1 MYKMNK
7 KLLIILT
14 LSILLIITGCK
25 GNKGGFKEEKYNLE
39 VEGGTIY
46 GTLTIPNKE
55 GVYPVALIHQ
65 GSGPTDRDG
74 NSAIAGDNNSLKMIA
89 EALAEAGIASVRYDK
104 RGIAASM
111 ALIQKEEDLV
121 FEDYI
126 ADASLW
132 INKIRDDSRFK
143 NVYIIGHSEGA
154 LIGAQASVDSR
165 VDGFISIAGAG
176 FSAYDTIKRQLE
188 SQPKEIT
195 DLTTPI
201 LEELKNGNL
210 VDNVPQDLYS
220 LFRPSVQPYMISWF
234 KYDPAEVIKKIESP
248 ILILQ
253 GNNDLQVT
261 VEDAKRLNEAIE
273 SRLVII
279 KGMNHILKDA
289 PTDPQGNFD
298 TYKDPELPLNEE
310 LKRELINFINGNR

>member
-1 MYKMNK
+1 MNK
-7 KLLIILT
+7 RLLVLLT
-14 LSILLIITGCK
+14 LSILLAITGCK
-25 GNKGGFKEEKYNLE
+25 GNKDGGFKEEKYNLE
-39 VEGGTIY
+39 VEGGTIF
-46 GTLTIPNKE
+46 GTLTIPNGE
-55 GVYPVALIHQ
+55 AVYPVALIHQ

-89 EALAEAGIASVRYDK
+89 EALAESGIASVRYDK

-111 ALIQKEEDLV
+111 ALIEKEEELV
-121 FEDYI
+121 FESYI
-126 ADASLW
+126 DDANLW
-132 INKIRDDSRFK
+132 INTIRNDSRFNK
-143 NVYIIGHSEGA
+143 VYIIGHSEGA
-154 LIGAQASVDSR
+154 LIGAQAAVDSK
-165 VDGFISIAGAG
+165 VDGFISIAGVG

-201 LEELKNGNL
+201 LQELKNGNL

-234 KYDPAEVIKKIESP
+234 KYDPVEVIREVEAP

-253 GNNDLQVT
+253 GDNDLQVT
-261 VEDAKRLNEAIE
+261 VEDAKKLNEAKE
-273 SRLVII
+273 SKLVII
-279 KGMNHILKDA
+279 SGMNHILKDA
-289 PTDPQGNFD
+289 PTDQQGNFD

-310 LKRELINFINGNR
+310 LKKEIINFINQ